1 MSSEILQKQI
11 QNAGYKAKESITYSR
26 VATLPEPN
34 FLEQQLMLY
43 ETITD
48 RVKITK
54 ESIGLRLDNL
64 VQKYSSAIG
73 ALETTIFTPITD
85 YFRSA
90 KDYIIYRAGKQDQKK
105 KNQGGKVKG
114 KGNRQQK
121 LAKVNSQKKAKK
133 EERMK
138 PKGESR
144 YAKKQRKQDRPESPL
159 KPVEEVP
166 YEPSIPWWR
175 RSDW

>member
-121 LAKVNSQKKAKK
+121 L
-133 EERMK
+133 
-138 PKGESR
+138 
-144 YAKKQRKQDRPESPL
+144 
-159 KPVEEVP
+159 
-166 YEPSIPWWR
+166 
-175 RSDW
+175 